1 MTNGLQKAQ
10 LFTDFNQFDAMKKN
24 AKDDA
29 GKALPQVAK
38 QFEAIFLQSL
48 LKGMRQANQFISKD
62 NPLSSKNV
70 EFFQDMLD
78 TQMAVSLSNGEGIGL
93 AATMVK
99 QLSKYIP
106 QPTTANT
113 SPEKLAALSD
123 NSQGLFQTQKL
134 NQLVT
139 EVKKAAKN
147 TLSKEQ
153 QQFIQSLYP
162 LAKKAGDKL
171 GLDPKILLA
180 QVALETG
187 WGKHILSDDESK
199 QSSHNLFNIKSIN
212 PQYGLLKNAL
222 EYTKGE
228 IKSIASRFKTYD
240 NYEQSFNDYVN
251 FIQSNPRYKNAVN
264 ATNDARN
271 YIKEIQ
277 QAGYATDPEY
287 ATKVIKI
294 YEGGLLNNALI
305 SMGVQIWPT

>member
-139 EVKKAAKN
+139 EVKKVAKN

-187 WGKHILSDDESK
+187 WGKHILGDDESK

-212 PQYGLLKNAL
+212 PQDGLLKNAL

-251 FIQSNPRYKNAVN
+251 FIQSNPRYKNAIN